1 MIFLET
7 LLINEGF
14 LTGAAGCGWGW
25 DLGFGN
31 LRKLLHPST
40 VGCCPALCKHLCPG
54 DGPMLRK
61 NATFAK
67 IIKKIYK
74 KGENQ
79 VQLTAEDRA
88 PGWDE
93 GL

>member
-1 MIFLET
+1 M
-7 LLINEGF
+7 
-14 LTGAAGCGWGW
+14 CQ
-25 DLGFGN
+25 
-31 LRKLLHPST
+31 H
-40 VGCCPALCKHLCPG
+40 HCPG